1 MNASAEDFRRHFDLL
16 SDAALLST
24 NRDDLTGVAQSCY
37 DEEVAR
43 RGLGAKDVAVGGATE
58 DESAPPEDQEDE
70 MVLIATYSVAE
81 EASLARGLLTSASIP
96 ARIASDYVAMG
107 PPDYQ
112 LVVPKEFQ
120 EHALEILEYQISD
133 EELAAQ
139 AEEAGFTDD

>member
-24 NRDDLTGVAQSCY
+24 NREDLTGLAQTCF
-37 DEEVAR
+37 DEEVSR
-43 RGLGAKDVAVGGATE
+43 RGLGAKEAAAGVATDE
-58 DESAPPEDQEDE
+58 ESASPADPREE

-96 ARIASDYVAMG
+96 VQIATDYVAMG
-107 PPDYQ
+107 PADYQ
-112 LVVPKEFQ
+112 LLVPKEFHEQ
-120 EHALEILEYQISD
+120 ALEILEYQISD

-139 AEEAGFTDD
+139 AEEAGFIDD

>member
-24 NRDDLTGVAQSCY
+24 NRDDLTGIAQTCF

-43 RGLGAKDVAVGGATE
+43 RGLGEKEVAATE
-58 DESAPPEDQEDE
+58 EEAAAPEDTQDE

-81 EASLARGLLTSASIP
+81 EASLARGLLDSASIP

-107 PPDYQ
+107 QADYQ
-112 LVVPKEFQ
+112 LLVPKEFQ

-139 AEEAGFTDD
+139 AEEADFTDD